1 MDNVNVK
8 ETSTSLKVSGANDP
22 ASLSSFVSRLSSNF
36 SSEDEKFMR
45 KALRQAQIAFDMKE
59 IPIGCVIVKDGVV
72 IGKGYNQIEQLKDA
86 TAHAE
91 IIAIGTAASTLDNW
105 RLDGCTLYVTLEPCP
120 MCAGAILNSRVSRVV
135 YGSPDT
141 RFGGCGTTVDVITGN
156 ALKRE
161 VQVTGGILAGE
172 CLGLLKGFFQQM
184 RLEKGDTGNKGI

>member
-1 MDNVNVK
+1 M
-8 ETSTSLKVSGANDP
+8 
-22 ASLSSFVSRLSSNF
+22 SFTAD
-36 SSEDEKFMR
+36 DEKFMR
-45 KALRQAQIAFDMKE
+45 MALREAEKAFDEKE

-72 IGKGYNQIEQLKDA
+72 IGKGHNQIEMLKDA

-91 IIAIGTAASTLDNW
+91 ILSIGTAANSLENW

-141 RFGGCGTTVDVITGN
+141 RFGGCGTTVDVISNN

-161 VQVTGGILAGE
+161 VEVVGGLLADE
-172 CLGLLKGFFQQM
+172 CLGILKAFFQKM
-184 RLEKGDTGNKGI
+184 RLEKGDSGNKGEFQGSPS